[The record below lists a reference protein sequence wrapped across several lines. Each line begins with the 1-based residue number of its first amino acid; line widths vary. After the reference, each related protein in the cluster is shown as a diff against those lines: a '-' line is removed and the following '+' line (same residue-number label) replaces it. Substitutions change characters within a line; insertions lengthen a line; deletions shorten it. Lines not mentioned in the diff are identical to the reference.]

1 MRKGTLSGIAGIAAV
16 LLLAFVLQPAAGGPL
31 REPVAAPEFTHT
43 AAEDWI
49 NSEPLRL
56 ADLRGKVVFLDF
68 WTFECWNCYRSFP
81 WLRAM
86 EARLEADGLQVI
98 GVHSPEFEREKVRD
112 SIVAKVREFGLTHPV
127 MIDTDFS
134 YWNATGNRVW
144 PAYYAIDRRGKV
156 RAVFAGETHEGD
168 RQAMQIESFLR
179 ELLAE
184 K

>member
-1 MRKGTLSGIAGIAAV
+1 MTRTTAFSLVITASV
-16 LLLAFVLQPAAGGPL
+16 LLLALQTASGGPL
-31 REPVAAPEFTHT
+31 RGPIVAPEFTHT

-49 NSEPLRL
+49 NSAPLL
-56 ADLRGKVVFLDF
+56 LEDLRGKVVFVDF

-81 WLRAM
+81 WLNAM
-86 EARLEADGLQVI
+86 QARLQAEGLQVI
-98 GVHSPEFEREKVRD
+98 GVHSPEFEREKVLD

-134 YWNATGNRVW
+134 YWKAMGNRYW
-144 PAYYAIDRRGKV
+144 PAYYAIDRRGNV

-168 RQAMQIESFLR
+168 AQALQIESFLR
-179 ELLAE
+179 ELLAD